1 MISFKLKKQNER
13 NERIIRDL
21 MKLEEVFNINQIFL
35 LYYYKLYIY
44 KYMKFQKYLEKL
56 NYKIIY

>member
-44 KYMKFQKYLEKL
+44 KYMKF
-56 NYKIIY
+56 